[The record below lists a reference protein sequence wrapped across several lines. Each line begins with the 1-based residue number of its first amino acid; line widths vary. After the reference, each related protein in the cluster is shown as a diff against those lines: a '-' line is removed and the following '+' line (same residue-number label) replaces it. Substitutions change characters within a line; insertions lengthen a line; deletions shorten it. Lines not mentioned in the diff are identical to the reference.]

1 METWK
6 PGEYYFETEDITT
19 WSLMRMIQ
27 QEGEISF
34 INESVGLKCPDILT
48 ILTRRK
54 AEYMYT
60 NVCKWLDVEHG
71 FVEIVF

>member
-6 PGEYYFETEDITT
+6 PGEYYFEMEDITT

-34 INESVGLKCPDILT
+34 INESVGLKCPDSLT

-60 NVCKWLDVEHG
+60 NVCKWLDMEHG